1 MNQTQ
6 LLQSPARQ
14 TQPGGVNPFARA
26 LAEAERANYSQQGA
40 DDSTLSTSEAASQP
54 TDGMYPDLEKQQTES
69 ARLHRLEQMRRR
81 LHAEINPID
90 MQPVFDARQRQVEEQ
105 IKALRVDLKGLL
117 TPIVAKSAKQAE
129 LTLMTRIVEPGQTGN
144 YFITFFRELRS
155 RIMLHKQNIN
165 SASTCLNISK
175 GKEHKKGKQPGLV
188 VAGQDHE
195 QTTTIQDMMHHERS
209 NNYAGS

>member
-40 DDSTLSTSEAASQP
+40 SDSVTSNSEAASQP

-81 LHAEINPID
+81 LHAEIHPTE
-90 MQPVFDARQRQVEEQ
+90 MQQVFDARQRQVEER
-105 IKALRVDLKGLL
+105 ILAVREELKALNRG
-117 TPIVAKSAKQAE
+117 VAVIAQEIQA
-129 LTLMTRIVEPGQTGN
+129 TLMTRIVEPGQTGSYFIN
-144 YFITFFRELRS
+144 YFTHLRG
-155 RIMLHKQNIN
+155 RIILLKQSIK
-165 SASTCLNISK
+165 SASTCLNIVRDK
-175 GKEHKKGKQPGLV
+175 AQKRGKQPGLV